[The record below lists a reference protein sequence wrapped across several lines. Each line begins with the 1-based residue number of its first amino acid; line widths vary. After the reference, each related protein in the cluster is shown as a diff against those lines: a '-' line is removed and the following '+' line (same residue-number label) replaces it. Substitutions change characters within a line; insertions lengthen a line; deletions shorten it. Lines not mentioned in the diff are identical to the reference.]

1 MGNVGITGLGG
12 RVWIDGFVLCFGTVG
27 IAVDSRLGLI
37 KMTSHSNLNQKIA
50 LILLVIMPLLYIGS
64 LWPAFFLTVLLVM
77 SFFISDIPLV
87 YLAIA
92 VYFLS
97 ILLAVPRAI
106 QLYWHQN
113 YQSTIITI
121 LIPLL
126 SAFLFGL
133 AFYFF
138 VIQYEG

>member
-1 MGNVGITGLGG
+1 
-12 RVWIDGFVLCFGTVG
+12 
-27 IAVDSRLGLI
+27 
-37 KMTSHSNLNQKIA
+37 MTPKSNPNQKIA
-50 LILLVIMPLLYIGS
+50 LILLVIMTLLYIGS
-64 LWPAFFLTVLLVM
+64 LWPAFFLTGLLVM

-87 YLAIA
+87 YLAMA

-97 ILLAVPRAI
+97 ILIAVPKAI
-106 QLYWHQN
+106 HFYWRKN

-133 AFYFF
+133 MFYIF
-138 VIQYEG
+138 IIKY